1 LIIIGLGNP
10 GTKYEHTRHNVGF
23 LAVEKAAE
31 RAGISLKKSFGKK
44 YSSAEGR
51 YAGSKAV
58 FIEPL
63 TYMNNSG
70 TVIASLRR
78 KFQLTPEDVVVVCD
92 NLDLPPGVVRV
103 KQGGGTAGHN
113 GLASIVQYLGT
124 KDFLRVY
131 IGIGRPQFRGD
142 VVKYVLG
149 VPAAEER
156 SDLNAGIDRAA
167 EALVELLADSPE
179 KVMNEFNRRSTPDS
193 DTQ

>member
-1 LIIIGLGNP
+1 MIFIGLGNP

-23 LAVEKAAE
+23 LAVEKAAQK
-31 RAGISLKKSFGKK
+31 AGIGLKKSFGKK
-44 YSSAEGR
+44 YSTAEGR
-51 YAGSKAV
+51 YKGQKVV

-70 TVIASLRR
+70 NIISTLRR
-78 KFQLTPEDVVVVCD
+78 KFQLSPENMVVVCD
-92 NLDLPPGVVRV
+92 NLDLPPGTVRV

-113 GLASIVQYLGT
+113 GLASIVQHLGT

-156 SDLNAGIDRAA
+156 PAIEEAIERAA
-167 EALVELLADSPE
+167 EALLQLITNSPE
-179 KVMNEFNRRSTPDS
+179 RVMNEFNRRNSPDN
-193 DTQ
+193 DTE

>member
-1 LIIIGLGNP
+1 MIFIGLGNP

-23 LAVEKAAE
+23 LAVEKAAQK
-31 RAGISLKKSFGKK
+31 AGIALKKSFGKK
-44 YSSAEGR
+44 YSTAEGR
-51 YAGSKAV
+51 YEGQKVV

-70 TVIASLRR
+70 NIISTLRR
-78 KFQLTPEDVVVVCD
+78 KFQLTPENMVVVCD
-92 NLDLPPGVVRV
+92 NLDLPPGTVRV

-113 GLASIVQYLGT
+113 GLASIVQHLGT

-149 VPAAEER
+149 GPAGDERPAIEE
-156 SDLNAGIDRAA
+156 AIERAA
-167 EALVELLADSPE
+167 EALLQLITNSPE
-179 KVMNEFNRRSTPDS
+179 RVMNEFNRRNSPDNTT
-193 DTQ
+193 D